1 MFKRIGSIALALATV
16 ALVGCSPAKVPVGN
30 TAVIVNMMGSDKG
43 VQAQEAGV
51 GWKFLSWNEELFLF
65 PTFNQNFN
73 ITGINGQDRDGMVVG
88 LPLGVTL
95 RAAEGAAPVL
105 YKTYR
110 KSMEEIIGV
119 NVPQVVRDA
128 VNAESSKVTAETMYG
143 PDKEAFIAR
152 IRQRVVDH
160 FATRGIVVESLYLTG
175 QINLPAPVVDAL
187 NRKIEATQKA
197 QQRENE
203 LRQTQAEAAKEVA
216 AAEGA
221 KAAAILRAEGE
232 AQALNIRGAALSK
245 NPGVV
250 ELNAID
256 KWDGKLPTVTAGNN
270 ALPFIN
276 IK

>member
-1 MFKRIGSIALALATV
+1 MMKRILIGLALASTV
-16 ALVGCSPAKVPVGN
+16 LLAGCSPAKVPVGN
-30 TAVIVNMMGSDKG
+30 TAVIVNMMGDNKG
-43 VQAQEAGV
+43 VSPTEAGV
-51 GWKFLSWNEELFLF
+51 GWKWLTFNEELFLF

-73 ITGINGQDRDGMVVG
+73 ISGIKGQDKDGMVVG

-95 RAAEGAAPVL
+95 RAAEGSAPLL

-110 KSMEEIIGV
+110 KSMDEIIGV

-128 VNAESSKVTAETMYG
+128 VNSESSKVTAETMYG
-143 PDKEAFIAR
+143 PSKEDFIKR
-152 IRQRVVDH
+152 IQTRVQKH
-160 FATRGIVVESLYLTG
+160 FETRGIIVENLYLNGQIDLPGPVVE
-175 QINLPAPVVDAL
+175 AL

-203 LRQTQAEAAKEVA
+203 LRQTIAEAEKAKAE
-216 AAEGA
+216 AEGLKQA
-221 KAAAILRAEGE
+221 SILKAEGE
-232 AQALNIRGAALSK
+232 AQALNIKGAALRN

>member
-1 MFKRIGSIALALATV
+1 MLKKILIGLALASSV
-16 ALVGCSPAKVPVGN
+16 MLAGCSPAKVPVGN
-30 TAVIVNMMGSDKG
+30 TAVIVNMMGDNKG
-43 VQAQEAGV
+43 VQPTEAGV
-51 GWKFLSWNEELFLF
+51 GWKWLTWNEELFLF

-73 ITGINGQDRDGMVVG
+73 INGIKGQDKDGMVVG

-95 RAAEGAAPVL
+95 RAAEGSAPLL

-110 KSMEEIIGV
+110 KSMDEIIGV

-143 PDKEAFIAR
+143 PQKEDFIKR
-152 IRQRVVDH
+152 IQTRVQEH
-160 FATRGIVVESLYLTG
+160 FASRGIVVENLYLNG
-175 QINLPAPVVDAL
+175 QIDLPGPVVEAL

-203 LRQTQAEAAKEVA
+203 LRQTQAEAAKEIA

-221 KAAAILRAEGE
+221 KTAAILRAEGE
-232 AQALNIRGAALSK
+232 AQALNIKGQALSK

-250 ELNAID
+250 ELNAIE
-256 KWDGKLPTVTAGNN
+256 KWDGKLPTYNGGG

>member
-1 MFKRIGSIALALATV
+1 MKRILLAALAVATIG
-16 ALVGCSPAKVPVGN
+16 LVGCSPAKVPVGN
-30 TAVIVNMMGSDKG
+30 TAVIVNMMGDNKG
-43 VQAQEAGV
+43 VSPTEAGV
-51 GWKFLSWNEELFLF
+51 GWKWLTWNEELFLF

-73 ITGINGQDRDGMVVG
+73 ITGIKGQDKDGMVVG

-95 RAAEGAAPVL
+95 RAAEGSAPIL

-110 KSMEEIIGV
+110 KSMDEIIGV

-143 PDKEAFIAR
+143 PSKEDFIKR
-152 IRQRVVDH
+152 IQVRVQEH
-160 FATRGIVVESLYLTG
+160 FNTRGIIVENLYLNG
-175 QINLPAPVVDAL
+175 QIDLPGPVVAAL

-232 AQALNIRGAALSK
+232 AQALSIKGAALRS

-250 ELNAID
+250 ELNAIE

>member
-1 MFKRIGSIALALATV
+1 MKKILIVGMLAATALLA
-16 ALVGCSPAKVPVGN
+16 GCSPAKVPAGN
-30 TAVIVNMMGSDKG
+30 TGVIVNMMGDNKG
-43 VQAQEAGV
+43 VAPQETSV
-51 GWKFLSWNEELFLF
+51 GWKWLTWNEELFLF

-73 ITGINGQDRDGMVVG
+73 INGIKGQDKDGMVVG
-88 LPLGVTL
+88 LPLGITL
-95 RAAEGAAPVL
+95 RAQEGAAPL
-105 YKTYR
+105 LFKTYR
-110 KSMEEIIGV
+110 KSMDEIISV

-143 PDKEAFIAR
+143 PSKEEFIKR
-152 IRQRVVDH
+152 IQTRVQDH
-160 FATRGIVVESLYLTG
+160 FAARGIIIESMYLNG
-175 QINLPAPVVDAL
+175 QIDLPAPVVEAL

-221 KAAAILRAEGE
+221 KTAAILRAEGE
-232 AQALNIRGAALSK
+232 AQALNIKGAALSK

-256 KWDGKLPTVTAGNN
+256 KWDGKLPTMMGAG
-270 ALPFIN
+270 AVPFIN
-276 IK
+276 VK

>member
-1 MFKRIGSIALALATV
+1 MKRILLAALAVATIG
-16 ALVGCSPAKVPVGN
+16 LVGCSPAKVPVGN
-30 TAVIVNMMGSDKG
+30 TAVIVNMMGDNKG
-43 VQAQEAGV
+43 VSPTEAGV
-51 GWKFLSWNEELFLF
+51 GWKWLTWNEELFLF

-73 ITGINGQDRDGMVVG
+73 ITGIKGQDKDGMVVG

-95 RAAEGAAPVL
+95 RAAEGSAPIL

-110 KSMEEIIGV
+110 KSMDEIIGV

-143 PDKEAFIAR
+143 PSKEDFIKRIQAR
-152 IRQRVVDH
+152 VQEH
-160 FATRGIVVESLYLTG
+160 FSTRGIIVENLYLNG
-175 QINLPAPVVDAL
+175 QIDLPTPVVDAL

-203 LRQTQAEAAKEVA
+203 LRQTIAEANKVREQAKGE
-216 AAEGA
+216 
-221 KAAAILRAEGE
+221 KDAAILRAEGE
-232 AQALNIRGAALSK
+232 AQALNIKGAALSK

-250 ELNAID
+250 ELNAIE

>member
-1 MFKRIGSIALALATV
+1 MLKRILIGLAIASSVMLA
-16 ALVGCSPAKVPVGN
+16 GCSPAKVPVGN
-30 TAVIVNMMGSDKG
+30 TAVIVNMMGDNKG
-43 VQAQEAGV
+43 VQPTEAGV
-51 GWKFLSWNEELFLF
+51 GWKWLTWNEELFLF

-73 ITGINGQDRDGMVVG
+73 INGIKGQDKDGMVVG

-95 RAAEGAAPVL
+95 RAAEGSAPLL

-143 PDKEAFIAR
+143 PQKEDFIKR
-152 IRQRVVDH
+152 IQTRVQEH
-160 FATRGIVVESLYLTG
+160 FASRGIVVENLYLNG
-175 QINLPAPVVDAL
+175 QIDLPGPVVEAL

-203 LRQTQAEAAKEVA
+203 LRQTQAEAAKEIA

-221 KAAAILRAEGE
+221 KTAAILRAEGE
-232 AQALNIRGAALSK
+232 AQALNIKGQALSK

-250 ELNAID
+250 ELNAIE
-256 KWDGKLPTVTAGNN
+256 KWDGKLPTYNGGG

>member
-1 MFKRIGSIALALATV
+1 MLKKILIGLALASSV
-16 ALVGCSPAKVPVGN
+16 MLAGCSPAKVPVGN
-30 TAVIVNMMGSDKG
+30 TAVIVNMMGDNKG
-43 VQAQEAGV
+43 VQPTEAGV
-51 GWKFLSWNEELFLF
+51 GWKWLTWNEELFLF

-73 ITGINGQDRDGMVVG
+73 INGVKGQDKDGMVVG

-95 RAAEGAAPVL
+95 RAADGAAPLL

-110 KSMEEIIGV
+110 KSMDEIIGV

-143 PDKEAFIAR
+143 PSKEDFIKR
-152 IRQRVVDH
+152 IQTRVQDH
-160 FATRGIVVESLYLTG
+160 FASRGIVVENLYLTG
-175 QINLPAPVVDAL
+175 QIDLPGPVVEAL

-221 KAAAILRAEGE
+221 KTAAILRAEGE
-232 AQALNIRGAALSK
+232 AQALNIKGAALSK

-256 KWDGKLPTVTAGNN
+256 KWDGKLPTYNGGG

>member
-1 MFKRIGSIALALATV
+1 MLKRIGSLVLAMATV

-30 TAVIVNMMGSDKG
+30 TAVIVNMMGDKKG
-43 VQAQEAGV
+43 IEPTEAGV

-73 ITGINGQDRDGMVVG
+73 ISGIKGQDKDGMVVG

-95 RAAEGAAPVL
+95 RAKEGAAPIL
-105 YKTYR
+105 YATYR
-110 KSMEEIIGV
+110 RSMDEIIEV
-119 NVPQVVRDA
+119 TVPQVVRDA
-128 VNAESSKVTAETMYG
+128 VNFESSRVTAETMYG
-143 PDKEAFIAR
+143 PEKEAFISR
-152 IRQRVVDH
+152 IRDRVVTY
-160 FATRGIVVESLYLTG
+160 FEPRGIKIESLYLTG
-175 QINLPAPVVDAL
+175 QIDLPGPVVEAL

-203 LRQTQAEAAKEVA
+203 LRQTQAEAAKEIA

>member
-1 MFKRIGSIALALATV
+1 MLKKILIGLALASSV
-16 ALVGCSPAKVPVGN
+16 MLAGCSPAKVPVGN
-30 TAVIVNMMGSDKG
+30 TAFIVNMMGDNKG
-43 VQAQEAGV
+43 VQPTEAGV
-51 GWKFLSWNEELFLF
+51 GWKWLTWNEELFLF

-73 ITGINGQDRDGMVVG
+73 INGIKGQDKDGMVVG

-95 RAAEGAAPVL
+95 RAAEGSAPLL

-143 PDKEAFIAR
+143 PQKEDFIKR
-152 IRQRVVDH
+152 IQTRVQDH
-160 FATRGIVVESLYLTG
+160 FASRGIVVENLYLNG
-175 QINLPAPVVDAL
+175 QIDLPGPVVEAL

-203 LRQTQAEAAKEVA
+203 LRQTQAEAAKEIA

-221 KAAAILRAEGE
+221 KTAAILRAEGE
-232 AQALNIRGAALSK
+232 AQALNIKGQALSK

-250 ELNAID
+250 ELNAIE
-256 KWDGKLPTVTAGNN
+256 KWDGKLPTYNGGG

>member
-1 MFKRIGSIALALATV
+1 MLKRILIGLALASTV
-16 ALVGCSPAKVPVGN
+16 MLAGCSPAKVPVGN
-30 TAVIVNMMGSDKG
+30 TAVIVNMMGDNKG
-43 VQAQEAGV
+43 VQPTEAGV
-51 GWKFLSWNEELFLF
+51 GWKWLTWNEELFLF

-73 ITGINGQDRDGMVVG
+73 INGIKGQDKDGMVVG

-95 RAAEGAAPVL
+95 RAAEGSAPLL

-110 KSMEEIIGV
+110 KSMDEIIGV

-143 PDKEAFIAR
+143 PQKEDFIKR
-152 IRQRVVDH
+152 IQTRVQEH
-160 FATRGIVVESLYLTG
+160 FAPRGIVVENLYLNG
-175 QINLPAPVVDAL
+175 QIDLPGPVVEAL

-203 LRQTQAEAAKEVA
+203 LRQTQAEAAKEIA

-221 KAAAILRAEGE
+221 KTAAILRAEGE
-232 AQALNIRGAALSK
+232 AQALNIKGQALSK

-256 KWDGKLPTVTAGNN
+256 KWDGKLPTFMGGNGP
-270 ALPFIN
+270 LPFLN

>member
-1 MFKRIGSIALALATV
+1 MMKRILIGLAMASTVLLA
-16 ALVGCSPAKVPVGN
+16 GCSPAKVPVGN
-30 TAVIVNMMGSDKG
+30 TAVIVNMMGDNKG
-43 VQAQEAGV
+43 VSPTEAGV
-51 GWKFLSWNEELFLF
+51 GWKWLTWNEELFLF

-73 ITGINGQDRDGMVVG
+73 ITGIKGQDKDGMVVG

-95 RAAEGAAPVL
+95 RAAEGSAPLL

-110 KSMEEIIGV
+110 KSMDEIIGV

-128 VNAESSKVTAETMYG
+128 VNSESSKVTAETMYG
-143 PDKEAFIAR
+143 PSKEDFIKR
-152 IRQRVVDH
+152 IQTRVQKH
-160 FATRGIVVESLYLTG
+160 FETRGIVVENLYLNG
-175 QINLPAPVVDAL
+175 QIDLPGPVVEAL

-203 LRQTQAEAAKEVA
+203 LRQTIAEAEKAKAE
-216 AAEGA
+216 AEGLKQA
-221 KAAAILRAEGE
+221 SILRAEGE
-232 AQALNIRGAALSK
+232 AQALNIKGAALRN

>member
-1 MFKRIGSIALALATV
+1 MLKKILIGLALASSV
-16 ALVGCSPAKVPVGN
+16 MLAGCSPAKVPVGN
-30 TAVIVNMMGSDKG
+30 TAVIVNMMGDNKG
-43 VQAQEAGV
+43 VQPTEAGV
-51 GWKFLSWNEELFLF
+51 GWKWLTWNEELFLF

-73 ITGINGQDRDGMVVG
+73 INGIKGQDKDGMVVG

-95 RAAEGAAPVL
+95 RAAEGSAPLL

-143 PDKEAFIAR
+143 PQKEDFIKR
-152 IRQRVVDH
+152 IQTRVQDH
-160 FATRGIVVESLYLTG
+160 FASRGIVVENLYLNG
-175 QINLPAPVVDAL
+175 QIDLPGPVVEAL

-203 LRQTQAEAAKEVA
+203 LRQTQAEAAKEIA

-221 KAAAILRAEGE
+221 KTAAILRAEGE
-232 AQALNIRGAALSK
+232 AQALNIKGQALSK

-250 ELNAID
+250 ELNAIE
-256 KWDGKLPTVTAGNN
+256 KWDGKLPTYNGGG

>member
-1 MFKRIGSIALALATV
+1 MKKILIVGMLAATALLA
-16 ALVGCSPAKVPVGN
+16 GCSPAKVPVGN
-30 TAVIVNMMGSDKG
+30 TAVIVNMMGDNKG
-43 VQAQEAGV
+43 VQPTEAGV
-51 GWKFLSWNEELFLF
+51 GWKWLTWNEELFLF

-73 ITGINGQDRDGMVVG
+73 INGIKGQDKDGMVVG

-95 RAAEGAAPVL
+95 RAAEGSAPLL

-110 KSMEEIIGV
+110 KSMDEIIGV

-143 PDKEAFIAR
+143 PSKEDFIKR
-152 IRQRVVDH
+152 IQTRVQTH
-160 FATRGIVVESLYLTG
+160 FETRGVIVENLYLNGQIDLPGPVVE
-175 QINLPAPVVDAL
+175 AL

-203 LRQTQAEAAKEVA
+203 LRQTIAEAEKAKAE
-216 AAEGA
+216 AEGL
-221 KAAAILRAEGE
+221 KQAAILRAEGE
-232 AQALNIRGAALSK
+232 AQALNIKGAALRN

>member
-1 MFKRIGSIALALATV
+1 MKKILLAALAVATIGLA
-16 ALVGCSPAKVPVGN
+16 GCSPAKVPVGN
-30 TAVIVNMMGSDKG
+30 TAVIVNMMGDNKG
-43 VQAQEAGV
+43 VQPTEAGV
-51 GWKFLSWNEELFLF
+51 GWKWLTWNEELFLF

-73 ITGINGQDRDGMVVG
+73 INGIKGQDKDGMVVG

-95 RAAEGAAPVL
+95 RAAEGSAPLL

-110 KSMEEIIGV
+110 KSMDEIIGV

-143 PDKEAFIAR
+143 PSKEDFIKR
-152 IRQRVVDH
+152 IQTRVQTH
-160 FATRGIVVESLYLTG
+160 FETRGIVVENLYLNG
-175 QINLPAPVVDAL
+175 QIDLPAPVVEAL

-203 LRQTQAEAAKEVA
+203 LRQTIAEAEKAKAE
-216 AAEGA
+216 AEGLKQA
-221 KAAAILRAEGE
+221 SILKAEGE
-232 AQALNIRGAALSK
+232 AQALNIKGAALRN

>member
-1 MFKRIGSIALALATV
+1 MLKRILIGLALASTV
-16 ALVGCSPAKVPVGN
+16 MLAGCSPAKVPVGN
-30 TAVIVNMMGSDKG
+30 TAVIVNMMGDNKG
-43 VQAQEAGV
+43 VQPTEAGV
-51 GWKFLSWNEELFLF
+51 GWKWLTWNEELFLF

-73 ITGINGQDRDGMVVG
+73 INGIKGQDKDGMVVG

-95 RAAEGAAPVL
+95 RAAEGSAPLL

-143 PDKEAFIAR
+143 PQKEDFIKR
-152 IRQRVVDH
+152 IQTRVQDH
-160 FATRGIVVESLYLTG
+160 FASRGIVVENLYLNG
-175 QINLPAPVVDAL
+175 QIDLPGPVVEAL

-203 LRQTQAEAAKEVA
+203 LRQTQAEAAKEIA

-221 KAAAILRAEGE
+221 KTAAILRAEGE
-232 AQALNIRGAALSK
+232 AQALNIKGQALSK

-250 ELNAID
+250 ELNAIE
-256 KWDGKLPTVTAGNN
+256 KWDGKLPTYNGGG